1 MDGITSSAR
10 TAAQHG
16 TQDEHVPADGNTHLR
31 WGVYLLIVSGTMFI
45 GHGIGFLYRTFFSDG
60 FELGV
65 ETLGGV
71 TRAQLAASNPAI
83 LSYIDHLHVSMA
95 GLLIAVG
102 IGIVLLSWY
111 GVRNGHLW
119 ALATVLALPVVFL
132 AHSLPIHQ
140 SVHFHFDAIL
150 HLGPAAI
157 GAPIM
162 IAGAV
167 LAYLGLRSLENSD
180 GHGG

>member
-1 MDGITSSAR
+1 MDGIHSSTNQPVQHSNQDGTSPVAVNNS
-10 TAAQHG
+10 
-16 TQDEHVPADGNTHLR
+16 LR
-31 WGVYLLIVSGTMFI
+31 WGVYLLIVSGSMFI
-45 GHGIGFLYRTFFSDG
+45 VHGIGFLYRTFYSEG

-65 ETLGGV
+65 DTLGGI

-95 GLLIAVG
+95 GLMIAVG

-111 GVRNGHLW
+111 GVRNGDQW
-119 ALATVLALPVVFL
+119 ALATAIALPVVFL

-140 SVHFHFDAIL
+140 SVHFDFDAIL

-157 GAPIM
+157 GAPVM
-162 IAGAV
+162 ITGAV
-167 LAYLGLRSLENSD
+167 LAYVGLRSIEDNDKLNE
-180 GHGG
+180 